1 MSVEAF
7 VRSAGGVMGG
17 VRDGFGASGGSAL
30 LPLPATPP
38 PAPPAQAPGS
48 GDAAEGQENSGWQ
61 ISNKV
66 AALADQDN
74 TAHSEVESAA
84 GSSGLHQGE
93 MTLIIDQAVADV
105 QSMGLATNTPE
116 GKRALITAIMQRLE
130 ETRGTAEAG
139 TADAGTHA
147 ASTAANVAGY
157 NDIGGVPRG
166 PSPLAGFGGAMPGM
180 GGGMPG
186 GMPGMGGGM
195 PGMGGLSALGQPL
208 SALSG
213 LASPAGQT
221 ITKAAASER
230 ASGSGSARN
239 VSSAGRISVKDVRFD
254 REKFAVGRE
263 AYKRYVAEALD
274 VMGITD
280 PQARENW
287 SRGLMTAAAR
297 ESSFNP
303 LAINLTDSNAH
314 GAAAADGY
322 FGNSSRGG
330 LQTIPTTF
338 AANHQPGTSTNIY
351 DPVANISAAMNY
363 VMGRYN
369 VSRDGSDLTKV
380 AQFNPGS
387 AGGGY

>member
-1 MSVEAF
+1 M
-7 VRSAGGVMGG
+7 RSAGGVMGG

-30 LPLPATPP
+30 LPLPASPP

-48 GDAAEGQENSGWQ
+48 GQGAEGQENSGWQ

-74 TAHSEVESAA
+74 TAQSELRSTLGCSDE
-84 GSSGLHQGE
+84 HQGE
-93 MTLIIDQAVADV
+93 MTAIIDQAVVDV

-186 GMPGMGGGM
+186 GGGMGGGM

-208 SALSG
+208 SALGG
-213 LASPAGQT
+213 LASPATQT
-221 ITKAAASER
+221 ISKAS
-230 ASGSGSARN
+230 ASGRDSGGGSGRN
-239 VSSAGRISVKDVRFD
+239 VSSAGRIPVKDVRFD

-280 PQARENW
+280 PQARQRW
-287 SRGLMTAAAR
+287 AQGLMTAAAR

-338 AANHQPGTSTNIY
+338 AAYHQPGTSTNIY

-369 VSRDGSDLTKV
+369 VSRDGSDLAKV

-387 AGGGY
+387 SGGGY

>member
-1 MSVEAF
+1 M
-7 VRSAGGVMGG
+7 RSAGGVMGG

-48 GDAAEGQENSGWQ
+48 GGAAEGQENSGWQ

-74 TAHSEVESAA
+74 TAHSELQSTLGCSEE
-84 GSSGLHQGE
+84 HQGE
-93 MTLIIDQAVADV
+93 MTAIIDQAVVDV

-130 ETRGTAEAG
+130 ETRGTADAG
-139 TADAGTHA
+139 TAHAGTHA
-147 ASTAANVAGY
+147 ASTSANVAGY

-186 GMPGMGGGM
+186 GMPGMGGGGM

-221 ITKAAASER
+221 ITRAAASGR
-230 ASGSGSARN
+230 DSGSGSGRN
-239 VSSAGRISVKDVRFD
+239 VSSAGPISVKDVRYV

-303 LAINLTDSNAH
+303 LAVNTDKSDYNVQTST
-314 GAAAADGY
+314 GSGPDG
-322 FGNSSRGG
+322 FPNKASRGG

-338 AANHQPGTSTNIY
+338 AAYHQPGTSTNLY

-363 VMGRYN
+363 VMDRYD
-369 VSRDGSDLTKV
+369 VSRDGSNVTKV
-380 AQFNPGS
+380 PQFNPRS
-387 AGGGY
+387 TGGGY

>member
-1 MSVEAF
+1 MSVETF

-30 LPLPATPP
+30 LPLPASPP

-48 GDAAEGQENSGWQ
+48 GQGAEGQENSGWQ

-74 TAHSEVESAA
+74 TAHSDLQSTLGCSDE
-84 GSSGLHQGE
+84 HQGE
-93 MTLIIDQAVADV
+93 MTAIIDQAVADV

-130 ETRGTAEAG
+130 ETRGTADAG
-139 TADAGTHA
+139 TAHAGTHA
-147 ASTAANVAGY
+147 ASSAANVAGY

-221 ITKAAASER
+221 ITKAASTKP
-230 ASGSGSARN
+230 SGGA
-239 VSSAGRISVKDVRFD
+239 D
-254 REKFAVGRE
+254 
-263 AYKRYVAEALD
+263 
-274 VMGITD
+274 
-280 PQARENW
+280 
-287 SRGLMTAAAR
+287 RGLDTSGPGRANER
-297 ESSFNP
+297 
-303 LAINLTDSNAH
+303 
-314 GAAAADGY
+314 
-322 FGNSSRGG
+322 G
-330 LQTIPTTF
+330 LQKYTKLMNR
-338 AANHQPGTSTNIY
+338 A
-351 DPVANISAAMNY
+351 ISAAFPEIKEIGGVRSDSLHWHPDGLALDIMIPNWDTPE
-363 VMGRYN
+363 GRQLGN
-369 VSRDGSDLTKV
+369 EVVNFLVRNRTELGLDHMIWRQQMIQPDGSASMMGDRG
-380 AQFNPGS
+380 GS
-387 AGGGY
+387 TQNHMDHVHAVSIGGGR

>member
-1 MSVEAF
+1 MSVETF

-30 LPLPATPP
+30 LPLPASPP

-48 GDAAEGQENSGWQ
+48 GQGAEGQENSGWQ

-93 MTLIIDQAVADV
+93 MTAIIDQAVADV

-130 ETRGTAEAG
+130 ETRGTADAG
-139 TADAGTHA
+139 TAHASTHA

-186 GMPGMGGGM
+186 GGGMGGGM

-213 LASPAGQT
+213 LASPATQT
-221 ITKAAASER
+221 ISKAS
-230 ASGSGSARN
+230 ASGRDSGGGSGRN
-239 VSSAGRISVKDVRFD
+239 VSSAGRIPVKDVRFD

-280 PQARENW
+280 PQARQRW
-287 SRGLMTAAAR
+287 AQGLMTAAAR

-338 AANHQPGTSTNIY
+338 AAYHQPGTSTNIY

-369 VSRDGSDLTKV
+369 VSRDGSDLAKV

-387 AGGGY
+387 SGGGY